1 MVWCGPTSTV
11 ASRATV
17 GEGSNTGWDC
27 CPLLIGITHHKK
39 HNVCTL
45 KSTCIT
51 SPHTPLSP
59 RCQPAQLW
67 GVLWGF
73 AQCGSP
79 PDEPWLASWLA
90 AAQQQLDGFNAEG
103 LAHLIWALAAVG
115 HVPHK
120 LWLRA
125 FCGMVAFKIK

>member
-1 MVWCGPTSTV
+1 MPAVSC
-11 ASRATV
+11 
-17 GEGSNTGWDC
+17 
-27 CPLLIGITHHKK
+27 
-39 HNVCTL
+39 
-45 KSTCIT
+45 
-51 SPHTPLSP
+51 

-73 AQCGSP
+73 AQFGCP

-90 AAQQQLDGFNAEG
+90 AAQQQLDEFDAEG
-103 LAHLIWALAAVG
+103 LAHSIWALAALG

-125 FCGMVAFKIK
+125 YCGMVAYKIKWVCAAAAPLVPPHTSLHTHMRFVVCGAQLHVQAVQG

>member
-1 MVWCGPTSTV
+1 MRCHVMYARKAASLCCVTTVVGFNTFDQESPT
-11 ASRATV
+11 RF
-17 GEGSNTGWDC
+17 C
-27 CPLLIGITHHKK
+27 CAGLL
-39 HNVCTL
+39 
-45 KSTCIT
+45 
-51 SPHTPLSP
+51 LSC

-73 AQCGSP
+73 AQFSYP
-79 PDEPWLASWLA
+79 PEESYMASWLA

-103 LAHLIWALAAVG
+103 LAHSIWALAALG

-125 FCGMVAFKIK
+125 YCGMVAYKIK